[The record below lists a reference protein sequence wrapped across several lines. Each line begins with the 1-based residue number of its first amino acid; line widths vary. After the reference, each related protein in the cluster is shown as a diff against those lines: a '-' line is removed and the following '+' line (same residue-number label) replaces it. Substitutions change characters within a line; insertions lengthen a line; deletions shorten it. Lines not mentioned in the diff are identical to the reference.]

1 MPLRGFGMFN
11 LGEADNLGG
20 IARGAAQTTR
30 NTTSPS
36 WDEERITQ
44 EFTQNLSRDF
54 SQAQEINK
62 YLVDADYFSTN
73 HPRAESAT
81 GADFYFIVVFA
92 SEIGI
97 TNWGIISQAKY
108 FKNASKRSTRAR
120 AKLANQCETMQS
132 HTPASFATIYYDNTY
147 RFFPASQ
154 IASNIHAVPDLTQ
167 SKMGNEF
174 ANRASKQFFKEV
186 FYGLWADPW
195 VADNLNQLLTAD
207 DENDIPDR
215 GTVSTDGGENYGPS
229 YGTIVVVKT
238 DDVEYSVSEELG
250 YQELGLF
257 LDSDI

>member
-1 MPLRGFGMFN
+1 MLLRGLGMFN

-20 IARGAAQTTR
+20 IARNAAQTTR
-30 NTTSPS
+30 NTTSSS

-44 EFTQNLSRDF
+44 EFTQNLSREF
-54 SQAQEINK
+54 SQKKGPSK

-81 GADFYFIVVFA
+81 GADFYFVIVFA
-92 SEIGI
+92 SETGI
-97 TNWGIISQAKY
+97 SNWGIISQAKY
-108 FKNASKRSTRAR
+108 FENASNRSTRAQT
-120 AKLANQCETMQS
+120 KLANQCETMQS
-132 HTPASFATIYYDNTY
+132 HTSASFATIYYDSTY

-154 IASNIHAVPDLTQ
+154 IVSDINAVPDLTQ

-186 FYGLWADPW
+186 FYGMWLDPW

-207 DENDIPDR
+207 DESDIPNR
-215 GTVSTDGGENYGPS
+215 GAVSTDGGENGGPS
-229 YGTIVVVKT
+229 FGTVIIAKG
-238 DDVEYSVSEELG
+238 DDVGYSVSQELE